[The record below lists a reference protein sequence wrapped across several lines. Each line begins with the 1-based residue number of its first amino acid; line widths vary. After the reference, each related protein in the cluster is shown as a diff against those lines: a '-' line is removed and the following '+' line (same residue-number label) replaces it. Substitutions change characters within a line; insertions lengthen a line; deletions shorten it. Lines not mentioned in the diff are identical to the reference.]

1 MIDPFIILIGVA
13 FVLLVVGAPMWCVI
27 GLSATSYIVIEGFP
41 LNLIVQRIFNNMD
54 SFLLLAV
61 PMFMLAG
68 EVMNVSGLTARLLDL
83 ANILLQKVK
92 AGLAMANLVTNM
104 LMAGISGSALAD
116 ASALTALMTPKMKQ
130 EGYQPAFVA
139 AITAAGSIVGPI
151 IPPSITFILFS
162 VLSDISVI
170 DLFMAGILPG
180 LLIIAC
186 QMVTVQWLAKKGR
199 IPGYKG
205 AGNKR
210 KSRNIL
216 WRAIPVLILPVVI
229 VGGIRSGVFTPIEGA
244 AVALGYSVLL
254 AGVLRQ
260 LKLGQLLDV
269 SWHVARGMGEILLMI
284 GAAGL
289 LAWVLVAEQ
298 IPAAVTE
305 LMLGVSTS
313 GAVLLVVINLLLL
326 IIGMVIDNFAAM
338 VILVPILMPVVQE
351 AGIDPIHF
359 GVIMNVNLMIGAIT
373 PPVGLCLFVTSRVAG
388 VPFEHSIKEVVP
400 FIVSSL
406 CALGIITYVPSIS
419 LFIPNLFK

>member
-1 MIDPFIILIGVA
+1 
-13 FVLLVVGAPMWCVI
+13 
-27 GLSATSYIVIEGFP
+27 
-41 LNLIVQRIFNNMD
+41 
-54 SFLLLAV
+54 
-61 PMFMLAG
+61 
-68 EVMNVSGLTARLLDL
+68 
-83 ANILLQKVK
+83 
-92 AGLAMANLVTNM
+92 
-104 LMAGISGSALAD
+104 
-116 ASALTALMTPKMKQ
+116 
-130 EGYQPAFVA
+130 
-139 AITAAGSIVGPI
+139 
-151 IPPSITFILFS
+151 

-180 LLIIAC
+180 LLVIAC

-199 IPGYKG
+199 IPGYKS
-205 AGNKR
+205 AGHQR